1 MPLAIGNRSPAGQ
14 RPLKQM
20 PMTLPPFTQPSPQKR
35 LAVLGSTGS
44 IGTQTLDVAR
54 QHPDK
59 FSIEVL
65 TAWNQAEKLIEQALE
80 FKPNMVVIG
89 NEELYREVDQ
99 ALWNSGIKVFAGP
112 GSIADAACCE
122 TVDTVVAA
130 IMGSAGLKPTLK
142 AIEAGKEIALANKE
156 TLVSAGAL
164 VCKAAM
170 EKRVRINPVD
180 SEHSAIFQCLAGEAG
195 NPIEKIFLTGSG
207 GPFRGKKRA
216 ELSSV
221 KPEEALRHPTWNMGR
236 KISIDSATLM
246 NKGLEMIEAHWLFGV
261 PAGDIEVVIH
271 PESIV
276 HSLVYFADGA
286 ALAQLGY
293 PDMRVPIQLAL
304 TYPERLPCETP
315 LDLPALGKLTFLP
328 FPEEKFPCFPLA
340 IAAGKAGGIMPTVLN
355 AAAEEAVRA
364 FLNGRITFPAIAE
377 TIQDALGAVPQASA
391 ESFLQLSEADGAA
404 RRRPGR
410 ARIRQRDALFAGN
423 GAERGRRA
431 EASGNGAGGAGTA
444 PFRPAARLCRAQ
456 AQRRSH
462 ENRPLY
468 PFVFPS
474 GGGCGGGGAP
484 DRGGAGAEPFCPHGF

>member
-1 MPLAIGNRSPAGQ
+1 MPLAIGNRYPAGQ

-221 KPEEALRHPTWNMGR
+221 KPEEALRHPTGNMGR

-276 HSLVYFADGA
+276 HSLVSFRDGSVK
-286 ALAQLGY
+286 AQLGI
-293 PDMRVPIQLAL
+293 PDMRLPIQYAL
-304 TYPERLPCETP
+304 GFPERLPLNVER
-315 LDLPALGKLTFLP
+315 LDLLQVSALHF
-328 FPEEKFPCFPLA
+328 EKPDRETFPCLDLA
-340 IAAGKAGGIMPTVLN
+340 YRAIGKGGNLPCVLN
-355 AAAEEAVRA
+355 AANETAVEA
-364 FLNGRITFPAIAE
+364 FLREEIPFLAIADLIGE
-377 TIQDALGAVPQASA
+377 AMEKVPFQQQPGLDALD
-391 ESFLQLSEADGAA
+391 ESDDSA
-404 RRRPGR
+404 RR
-410 ARIRQRDALFAGN
+410 F
-423 GAERGRRA
+423 
-431 EASGNGAGGAGTA
+431 
-444 PFRPAARLCRAQ
+444 CREKISRNAK
-456 AQRRSH
+456 SLML
-462 ENRPLY
+462 P
-468 PFVFPS
+468 
-474 GGGCGGGGAP
+474 
-484 DRGGAGAEPFCPHGF
+484 